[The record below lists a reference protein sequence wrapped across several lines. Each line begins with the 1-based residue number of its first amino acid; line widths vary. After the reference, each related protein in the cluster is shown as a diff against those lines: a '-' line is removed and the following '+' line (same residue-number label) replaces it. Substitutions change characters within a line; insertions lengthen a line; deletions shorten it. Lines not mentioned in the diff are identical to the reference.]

1 MSREERAFLYELTRL
16 QHRYF
21 DLVQWSTIVLSVVLS
36 LLSVLGAGIVLRELD
51 LRDFGLMF
59 FSKLGAVGFAGFVVI
74 VGVLTYRDR
83 EKEKLAQLA
92 EEIKRK
98 YIW

>member
-21 DLVQWSTIVLSVVLS
+21 DLVQTSTIILSVALS
-36 LLSVLGAGIVLRELD
+36 LLSVLGAGIVLHELD
-51 LRDFGLMF
+51 LQGFGLMF
-59 FSKLGAVGFAGFVVI
+59 FSKLGAVGFVGFSVI
-74 VGVLTYRDR
+74 VAVLTYRDR
-83 EKEKLAQLA
+83 EKDKLAQLA